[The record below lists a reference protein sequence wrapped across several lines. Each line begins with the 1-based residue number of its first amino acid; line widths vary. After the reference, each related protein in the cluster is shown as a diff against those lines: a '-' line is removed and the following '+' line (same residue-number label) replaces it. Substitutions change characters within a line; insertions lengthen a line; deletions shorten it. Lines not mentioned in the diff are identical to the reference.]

1 MKIRRYVQSDLQQM
15 IDLFFETVHSINR
28 QDYSISQVNAWANPE
43 ERANMFLK
51 WSRSLNQNYSYVAEK
66 DKEIVGFID
75 MTSEGLLNRLYVHR
89 DYQRQKIATQLL
101 EKIEMIA
108 RAHELT
114 EITTEASITARP
126 FFERR
131 NFLVTTSQLVEKNGV
146 QMKNYKMVKK
156 LG

>member
-1 MKIRRYVQSDLQQM
+1 
-15 IDLFFETVHSINR
+15 
-28 QDYSISQVNAWANPE
+28 
-43 ERANMFLK
+43 MFLK